1 MATQTASTKKA
12 SIFTTNKA
20 LQPRQLT
27 FDMLLLL
34 GLQFFLGMWN
44 NLFVTVPSAH
54 PGAFASEY
62 FGGVVQGLIW
72 AIGQSGLVSLQTHV
86 ILGLTLL
93 LVSIL
98 VIVSAYNNT
107 ERTWKIVAPIGT
119 FGILGAAF
127 NGASFINYGHN
138 LSSLLMSL
146 GFLIALIAYLVGLY
160 QTPRAA

>member
-1 MATQTASTKKA
+1 MATQTASNKKV

-44 NLFVTVPSAH
+44 NLFVTIPSSH
-54 PGAFASEY
+54 PGANPPEY

-98 VIVSAYNNT
+98 VIVSAYNNS

-127 NGASFINYGHN
+127 NGASFINYGEH
-138 LSSLLMSL
+138 LSSMLMSI
-146 GFLIALIAYLVGLY
+146 GFLIALIPYLVGLY
-160 QTPRAA
+160 QTPRTA